1 MDIPSWVYIAVVQAL
16 LKNSTDTDIQIENIP
31 KEIEIE
37 SIQKTIEVE
46 SIQKAIAIAIDK
58 EIEIAIAIDKEIE
71 IAIAIERIPKKIAI
85 DIIPIDTDAE
95 YNIFDFIPY
104 DNPVLSWIID
114 LFI

>member
-1 MDIPSWVYIAVVQAL
+1 MDIPSWVYIAVGQAL

-46 SIQKAIAIAIDK
+46 SIQKAIAIDK
-58 EIEIAIAIDKEIE
+58 EIEIAIDKEIE
-71 IAIAIERIPKKIAI
+71 IAIEIAI

>member
-1 MDIPSWVYIAVVQAL
+1 MDIPSWVYIAVGQAL

-46 SIQKAIAIAIDK
+46 SIQKAIEIAIDK

-71 IAIAIERIPKKIAI
+71 IAIERIPKKIAI

>member
-1 MDIPSWVYIAVVQAL
+1 MDIPSWVYIAVGQAL

-46 SIQKAIAIAIDK
+46 SIQKA
-58 EIEIAIAIDKEIE
+58 IAIAIDKEIE

>member
-1 MDIPSWVYIAVVQAL
+1 MDIPSWVYIAVGQAL

-46 SIQKAIAIAIDK
+46 IEIAIDK

-71 IAIAIERIPKKIAI
+71 IAIEIERIPKKIAI